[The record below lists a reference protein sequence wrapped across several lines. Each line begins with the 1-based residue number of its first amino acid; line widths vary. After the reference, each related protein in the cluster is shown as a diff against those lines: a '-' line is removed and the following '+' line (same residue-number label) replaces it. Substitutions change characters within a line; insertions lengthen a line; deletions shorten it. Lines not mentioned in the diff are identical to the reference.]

1 MFMAGLMGLL
11 LFFILHRIA
20 VFFYLLFATY
30 ADVGFEYYRFV
41 FWDYATLSVVLVIG
55 GCYGLW
61 LGKYWYKS
69 VYHEAAHGGLVSYL
83 NAWIWDDKPVKVEV
97 YKHKLQEATQKIEA
111 DLLKLENLENN
122 FPVALKP
129 KRVIK
134 RSTVSAKKPA
144 AKRTTKT
151 KKTSNPKA

>member
-1 MFMAGLMGLL
+1 MGLL

-151 KKTSNPKA
+151 KKTSKPKA